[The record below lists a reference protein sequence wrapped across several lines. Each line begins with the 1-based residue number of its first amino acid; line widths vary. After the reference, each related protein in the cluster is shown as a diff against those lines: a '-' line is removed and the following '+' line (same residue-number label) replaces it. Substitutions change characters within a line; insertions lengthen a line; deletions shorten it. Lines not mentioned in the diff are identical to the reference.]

1 MPLLSPPSP
10 PQPLR
15 PTRSPLRRGAL
26 PLLGLLTLVAG
37 PGLLTACG
45 SDKAEGTGKI
55 EVVRPAIPEPAEP
68 DTAAVRMV
76 IRNGTSTDDTVVAV
90 SSPDATGAAIHRS
103 TTDVDGRSTMV
114 AVPRL
119 AVPAHDEV
127 AFTPG
132 GLHVM
137 LTGLKRELRVGNQ
150 VKVVLTFEHAGRRTV
165 EVPVIS
171 ASAQASAE
179 DAASSTTTGSGS

>member
-1 MPLLSPPSP
+1 VG
-10 PQPLR
+10 
-15 PTRSPLRRGAL
+15 T
-26 PLLGLLTLVAG
+26 V
-37 PGLLTACG
+37 TACG
-45 SDKAEGTGKI
+45 SDKADSSGRI

-76 IRNGTSTDDTVVAV
+76 IENGTGTDDALVAV
-90 SSPDATGAAIHRS
+90 SSPDATAATVHRS

-119 AVPAHDEV
+119 ALPAHGEV

-137 LTGLKRELRVGNQ
+137 LTGLKRELRIGNQ
-150 VKVVLTFEHAGRRTV
+150 VRLVLTFEHAGRRTI

-171 ASAQASAE
+171 ASAQAAAE
-179 DAASSTTTGSGS
+179 DAATSTTTGSGS